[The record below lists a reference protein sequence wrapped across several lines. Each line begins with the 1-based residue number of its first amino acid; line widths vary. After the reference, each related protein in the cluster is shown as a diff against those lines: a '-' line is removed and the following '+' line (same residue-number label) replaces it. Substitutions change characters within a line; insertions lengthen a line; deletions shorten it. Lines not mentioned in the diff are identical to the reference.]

1 MLASAMLLWL
11 DLDPIVICGL
21 VAVAMWVAHAY
32 FGCSLVADLCCGSL
46 GTVFDHKHF
55 GVRVGYSVAL
65 YRWRSRCLGRD
76 LASAVDIV
84 MPSLACRHSC
94 DLVSGLFG
102 VLCTPVILSLGTPGF
117 WALL

>member
-21 VAVAMWVAHAY
+21 VVIAMWVAHAY

-46 GTVFDHKHF
+46 GTVCDHKHF

-65 YRWRSRCLGRD
+65 IRWRSRCLCRD
-76 LASAVDIV
+76 LCGSA
-84 MPSLACRHSC
+84 
-94 DLVSGLFG
+94 GLIG
-102 VLCTPVILSLGTPGF
+102 HRWLHL
-117 WALL
+117 